1 MSYTPIIAP
10 SMLSADFGALD
21 RDVEM
26 VNRSQAGW
34 FHLDIMDGTFV
45 PNISF
50 GFPVVKA
57 IARNARK
64 PMDAH
69 LMIVHPEKY
78 IARFAEAGVEYL
90 SVHYEACE
98 DLDAVLSLV
107 HSCGMKAGV
116 AICPETPAQ
125 VLEGH
130 LGKMDFVLVMSVHPG
145 FGGQKFIED
154 SIAKVACVR
163 EMIAREGASCL
174 IEVDGG
180 VGADNIPALA
190 RAGVTAFVA
199 GSSVFST
206 PEPEQTIASFLRQ
219 ASEAQMM

>member
-78 IARFAEAGVEYL
+78 VKRFAEAGVEYL
-90 SVHYEACE
+90 SVHYEACD
-98 DLDAVLSLV
+98 DLDSVLSLI

-154 SIAKVACVR
+154 SLAKVASVR
-163 EMIAREGASCL
+163 EMIDREGASCL

-199 GSSVFST
+199 GSSVFSAVD
-206 PEPEQTIASFLRQ
+206 PQEAIARFLGLARD
-219 ASEAQMM
+219 AQMM